1 MKQLFFTVVL
11 LIVVF
16 QSYSQVKQDYDG
28 LKKRIEDK
36 RLSIYQ
42 EYKSA
47 DSLKQDSLLKI
58 ADNFVVKILI
68 DSIFPAWY
76 NTPWDFN
83 GHTTTPQKGK
93 IACGY
98 FITTTLNDAGFNIP
112 RIKWAQMVSEHIIHK
127 LTTDIKRFHK
137 AQMSDIVKYINNK
150 GNGLYIVGLD
160 DHVGFISKQGVKLQF
175 IHSSYYKPQTGVM
188 AEPLIGWNPLHYSKY
203 RIIGKILDNDML
215 RKWIT
220 GHVYQ

>member
-1 MKQLFFTVVL
+1 MKQLLLTIVL
-11 LIVVF
+11 LITGF
-16 QSYSQVKQDYDG
+16 QAYSQVKHDYDG
-28 LKKRIEDK
+28 LKERIEEK

-47 DSLKQDSLLKI
+47 NSTKQDSLLKI
-58 ADNFVVKILI
+58 SCAYLTKTLT
-68 DSIFPAWY
+68 DSIFTAWY

-98 FITTTLNDAGFNIP
+98 FITTTLKDAGFNIP
-112 RIKWAQMVSEHIIHK
+112 RIKWAQMVSEHIIRK
-127 LTTDIKRFHK
+127 LTTDIKRFHNT
-137 AQMSDIVKYINNK
+137 QMSDIVKYINNK

-160 DHVGFISKQGVKLQF
+160 DHVGFISKQDTKLQF
-175 IHSSYYKPQTGVM
+175 IHSSYYKPQTGVI
-188 AEPLIGWNPLHYSKY
+188 AEPLIGWNPLNYSKY
-203 RIIGKILDNDML
+203 RIIGKILDNDMI

-220 GHVYQ
+220 GHIYQ